1 MLAATGLAI
10 FIIPMLYVAVER
22 LAGAEKRRP
31 AGGGGEAPPPASGP
45 APAVAPSGH

>member
-31 AGGGGEAPPPASGP
+31 VAKGGEAPPPASGP
-45 APAVAPSGH
+45 APAAAPSGH